1 MRSLFFFLFFSLL
14 MLWPFLFLI
23 FCHFLPLY
31 SPPTEPNLSHSCKH
45 ILTHALMHGLHV
57 KPRNLWET
65 FPVQHLTCRNG
76 PLNTNVL
83 TKPPFPSILWLW
95 HLVQCVPL
103 GIVKNIYVHCFGL
116 YILFLFNTEFYSY
129 ESNVHKDV
137 NFNSQDHL
145 YLIAGVDVLLA
156 QHLAHL
162 FIRDPISVF
171 SEKIDQN
178 DEEDTDHFEVNLCTD
193 NVLSSLP

>member
-1 MRSLFFFLFFSLL
+1 MQEWAFEHKCTDRTPISLYTLIVTLSTVCATWHCQKYICALLWFVYFVSFFFNS
-14 MLWPFLFLI
+14 
-23 FCHFLPLY
+23 
-31 SPPTEPNLSHSCKH
+31 
-45 ILTHALMHGLHV
+45 
-57 KPRNLWET
+57 
-65 FPVQHLTCRNG
+65 
-76 PLNTNVL
+76 
-83 TKPPFPSILWLW
+83 
-95 HLVQCVPL
+95 
-103 GIVKNIYVHCFGL
+103 
-116 YILFLFNTEFYSY
+116 EFYSY

-178 DEEDTDHFEVNLCTD
+178 DEEDTDHFEVHLCTD